1 LVLRLRIRPT
11 VEPFGIEDVGCS
23 DRGLRQGYVR
33 ALQTG
38 ACTVKVGELKVSDCG
53 ELWRVVSVDPL
64 IMRRVRD
71 GRIAS
76 KIGEKW

>member
-1 LVLRLRIRPT
+1 M
-11 VEPFGIEDVGCS
+11 
-23 DRGLRQGYVR
+23 
-33 ALQTG
+33 
-38 ACTVKVGELKVSDCG
+38 KVGELKVSDCG